1 MSLTHLVSKE
11 AFIVKA
17 YHSGEEAVQGLG
29 AALTAYVNPL
39 LERLDKLLDK
49 RLVRTL
55 LGLLQ
60 VMLMHRHREN
70 GLLLSELGGYLAG
83 DAHAPAGTKR
93 ISNLLRSRKWN
104 HTLIEEELW
113 RQADAKVAAL
123 EEAGERPLLL
133 WDESQVEK
141 AESTAS
147 PDLCGVRS
155 SKAARKLRIKPGYPY
170 PPTFRPVFVPGLP
183 MAALVVAGMH
193 GPPLLANLT
202 FWTRR
207 GEHTTS
213 HAEVTAQLF
222 VACVRR
228 WGSRLLHVCD
238 RGYASGLWV
247 GRFVEAQ
254 VDFVLRWRTDRK
266 LVDHKGERTSGQM
279 TRGKRSLDR
288 RLLWDA
294 RHHCQRQVG
303 ILYFPVRHPKHPDA
317 PLWLV
322 VGRPENGDAWHFLT
336 NIPIES
342 LDDAWRILLIY
353 MRRWQVELAFRF
365 LKSELALESLRL
377 WFWDN
382 RLKLLAIVALL
393 YAFLVS
399 LMLPPF
405 DPLCTYLLTH
415 FCKRT
420 GKRHREAAMPLY
432 RLRYAISRILL
443 CHPLRLYWPIPG

>member
-1 MSLTHLVSKE
+1 ME
-11 AFIVKA
+11 E
-17 YHSGEEAVQGLG
+17 YHSGEEAAQGVG
-29 AALTAYVNPL
+29 AALVAYVTPL
-39 LERLDKLLDK
+39 LERLDKYLDK

-60 VMLMHRHREN
+60 AMLMHRHREH

-93 ISNLLRSRKWN
+93 ISNLLRSRKWS
-104 HTLIEEELW
+104 HELIEEELW

-123 EEAGERPLLL
+123 EQAGSQPLLL

-141 AESTAS
+141 AETLAS

-155 SKAARKLRIKPGYPY
+155 SKAARKLRIKPGYPK
-170 PPTFRPVFVPGLP
+170 PPTHRPVFVPGLP
-183 MAALVVAGMH
+183 MAALVVAGMQ
-193 GPPLLANLT
+193 GPPVLAHLT

-207 GEHTTS
+207 GEHATA
-213 HAEVTAQLF
+213 HADVTAQLF

-238 RGYASGLWV
+238 RGYASALWV

-254 VDFVLRWRTDRK
+254 VDFVLRWRTDYN
-266 LVDHKGERTSGQM
+266 LVDAKGERTSGQM
-279 TRGKRSLDR
+279 TRGKRSLDH
-288 RLLWDA
+288 RLVWDA
-294 RHHCQRQVG
+294 RRRCERRVG

-322 VGRPENGDAWHFLT
+322 VGRPKDGDAWHFLT
-336 NIPIES
+336 NLPVES
-342 LDDAWRILLIY
+342 LDAAWHILFIY

-365 LKSELALESLRL
+365 LKSELALESPRL
-377 WFWDN
+377 WFWHN

-399 LMLPPF
+399 LLLPPF
-405 DPLCTYLLTH
+405 DPLRTYLLTTW
-415 FCKRT
+415 CKRT
-420 GKRHREAAMPLY
+420 GKRHRSAAMPLY
-432 RLRYAISRILL
+432 RLRYAIARLLL
-443 CHPLRLYWPIPG
+443 CHPIRLLWPNPG